1 MRAIA
6 AAVVVVNR
14 MIAVKIRSGRD
25 SVSISV
31 PDRAGV
37 VGRIEHEWVGVL
49 SEPVQTRRSRQMS
62 AKAHILALEDQRR
75 GAGVEENLVT
85 TRAFDG
91 EAEGFV

>member
-31 PDRAGV
+31 PDCASV
-37 VGRIEHEWVGVL
+37 VGGIEHEWICVL
-49 SEPVQTRRSRQMS
+49 PEPVQTRRCWEVS

-75 GAGVEENLVT
+75 GAGVEENLVAPC
-85 TRAFDG
+85 AFDG